1 MKTDDIIKIIDSI
14 NYDLFELNGEQ
25 IDFDLSLE
33 YSYCHII
40 KFLGVVIWDED
51 NEERE
56 WIEEKNDYEDLEQ
69 FLRTKIKLLIHKISS
84 LKI

>member
-1 MKTDDIIKIIDSI
+1 MAD
-14 NYDLFELNGEQ
+14 NENLQLFENTP
-25 IDFDLSLE
+25 IRTA
-33 YSYCHII
+33 
-40 KFLGVVIWDED
+40 WDED